1 MALLDM
7 VSYSQQT
14 SATSN
19 NNLIVYSI
27 SGGHGSNYQDDEEY
41 NLPLGYRFSPRG
53 NELITHYLIKKISG
67 QQLPTN
73 IIREIDLYAFD
84 PHQLPISKLEL
95 KSLLTYIYKIK
106 KKIKKKPKFYG

>member
-1 MALLDM
+1 MALLDI

-14 SATSN
+14 SGATSN
-19 NNLIVYSI
+19 NNLLAYSI
-27 SGGHGSNYQDDEEY
+27 SGGRGSNQDNEEY

-67 QQLPTN
+67 QQLPAN

-84 PHQLPISKLEL
+84 PHQLPISKLE
-95 KSLLTYIYKIK
+95 
-106 KKIKKKPKFYG
+106 FEFAHF

>member
-1 MALLDM
+1 MALLDI

-14 SATSN
+14 SATRN
-19 NNLIVYSI
+19 
-27 SGGHGSNYQDDEEY
+27 QDDEEY

-67 QQLPTN
+67 QQLPAN

-95 KSLLTYIYKIK
+95 EFSYL
-106 KKIKKKPKFYG
+106 